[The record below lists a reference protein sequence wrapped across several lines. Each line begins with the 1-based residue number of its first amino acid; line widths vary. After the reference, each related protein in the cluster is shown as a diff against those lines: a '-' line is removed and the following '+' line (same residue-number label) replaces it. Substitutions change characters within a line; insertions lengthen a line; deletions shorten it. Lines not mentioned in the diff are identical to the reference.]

1 MKYKECKYPTLENI
15 AILHDKDV
23 DYSVWFAG
31 SKHDTEINNDFAFEF
46 ARGPYKN
53 MWVLILADTIKIDGD
68 KATFEYQIVRN
79 LNNFP
84 DEEFEKP
91 EFVALVEKMVMETL
105 TIAEQNMDAEAVV

>member
-1 MKYKECKYPTLENI
+1 MNYKQIKYPLLSSI
-15 AILHDKDV
+15 SLLHDPDV

-31 SKHDTEINNDFAFEF
+31 YPTDTEINNDFAFEF

-79 LNNFP
+79 LHNFP

-105 TIAEQNMDAEAVV
+105 AIAERNMEAEAA

>member
-1 MKYKECKYPTLENI
+1 MKYKECKYPNLENI
-15 AILHDKDV
+15 SILHDAGV

-31 SKHDTEINNDFAFEF
+31 TPADKEINNDFAFEF
-46 ARGPYKN
+46 AHGPYKQ
-53 MWVLILADTIKIDGD
+53 MWVLVLADTIKIENG

-79 LNNFP
+79 LHKFP

-105 TIAEQNMDAEAVV
+105 AIAEQNMEAEAA